1 MKLDSQSYNI
11 TTGRT
16 SCNVPTA
23 ELKDSWKIQR
33 DEIDKMNKPKN
44 NNKVNVIIKISQE
57 ENGTKNMYKR
67 NVMDVYEGGKV
78 RLQEQRPSRTQLGWL
93 AARPG
98 RLLFASAG
106 GPQWPMNDD
115 EG

>member
-1 MKLDSQSYNI
+1 
-11 TTGRT
+11 
-16 SCNVPTA
+16 
-23 ELKDSWKIQR
+23 
-33 DEIDKMNKPKN
+33 
-44 NNKVNVIIKISQE
+44 
-57 ENGTKNMYKR
+57 MYKR

-93 AARPG
+93 AAWPG